1 MNTYIGK
8 CLCCRKEDISNTNFE
23 YGHIISENN
32 GSEVTIAIVINQLV
46 EIIWMNL

>member
-8 CLCCRKEDISNTNFE
+8 CLCCKKEDISNTNFE
-23 YGHIISENN
+23 YGHIMSKKNC
-32 GSEVTIAIVINQLV
+32 SEVTIVIAINQLV